1 MSDDTAIDAMKRRLN
16 PTLYLLHP
24 KILSNL
30 PLVQV
35 ILTSAHGA
43 EVPYLSMKSSS
54 WNVANSFNLLS
65 TKVSLRHEV
74 SASLESRNPT
84 TSGSSNYLRFAA
96 LIDLED
102 KTIMT
107 ALSPLLLHLQA
118 TVFNMS
124 EGKLIFAS
132 MRRLDTGK
140 LLRMDST
147 TISAL
152 QIFQDDYHPNIFKG
166 PGKNKEGFSLFMLFD
181 RTFSVSGRQRLREW
195 MKSPFGDIKQIIS
208 RQNGIELV
216 VRPSNSDFIAETSK
230 LLRKVHDITSSVLKI
245 KKCMSTHAEWCRLFH
260 SLSAGLQIARLASQF
275 VQDDSKQIEDVQYL
289 RELFRELPTGELFT
303 VFGYLD
309 SAIDINASLSETTES
324 DLFATGSIHIREGY
338 DDLLDSMRETYAKLD
353 DILQDAATLTLQ
365 DLQLLE
371 NLSVQ
376 FVPQVGYFVIV
387 HQDDEHIIRTRPEF
401 VFSYKQDGFLCFKS
415 PLTRELDMNIGDIRA
430 EISDRQK
437 TLMIELEDKV
447 LASEEG
453 LHLLSYIIES
463 LDAIISLGTI
473 AIELNFKRPVMT
485 EEDVIIIKG
494 GRHILQ
500 EMVVETFVPNDTF
513 VTSEK
518 NIALI
523 TGANGSGKSVYIKQV
538 GLLVYLAHLGSWLPA
553 EKAIIGLT
561 DWIFARIATVETVS
575 CPQSAFASDLTQI
588 SRMLQSHTRRSLC
601 LIDEFG
607 KGTSPIDGIS
617 LLATTIRHFINYKAK
632 VLCVLHFTEIFDD
645 RILELNDSTT
655 AASRSI
661 TQFCMQ
667 MYSSDANIEDS
678 DADPARESLPLYK
691 LGLGVSP
698 SSEGIPCAKAAGIN
712 EKILARAIEVK
723 LAVSERRELQPIGAV
738 SDAHTML
745 TPLHIQG
752 LRLLMSN
759 RDWMSATAFE
769 LDDLKKC
776 FQQAFD

>member
-147 TISAL
+147 VRRSYLVMYRKYNFLRVHNCLFSSFILFQTISAL

-453 LHLLSYIIES
+453 DKHR
-463 LDAIISLGTI
+463 ISL
-473 AIELNFKRPVMT
+473 ERYLCNCVFK
-485 EEDVIIIKG
+485 I
-494 GRHILQ
+494 
-500 EMVVETFVPNDTF
+500 
-513 VTSEK
+513 
-518 NIALI
+518 NI
-523 TGANGSGKSVYIKQV
+523 
-538 GLLVYLAHLGSWLPA
+538 
-553 EKAIIGLT
+553 
-561 DWIFARIATVETVS
+561 
-575 CPQSAFASDLTQI
+575 
-588 SRMLQSHTRRSLC
+588 
-601 LIDEFG
+601 
-607 KGTSPIDGIS
+607 
-617 LLATTIRHFINYKAK
+617 
-632 VLCVLHFTEIFDD
+632 
-645 RILELNDSTT
+645 
-655 AASRSI
+655 
-661 TQFCMQ
+661 
-667 MYSSDANIEDS
+667 
-678 DADPARESLPLYK
+678 
-691 LGLGVSP
+691 
-698 SSEGIPCAKAAGIN
+698 
-712 EKILARAIEVK
+712 
-723 LAVSERRELQPIGAV
+723 
-738 SDAHTML
+738 
-745 TPLHIQG
+745 
-752 LRLLMSN
+752 
-759 RDWMSATAFE
+759 
-769 LDDLKKC
+769 
-776 FQQAFD
+776 